1 MKLLLTKGV
10 SDQTSTIMIIV
21 EAGNLSLSLFASFN
35 VLAEHTS
42 ELFLNVAAENML
54 NKILK
59 LLSQV
64 LSTHPPICDCE
75 GCRMASPV
83 VSTL

>member
-21 EAGNLSLSLFASFN
+21 QVGNLSLSLFASFN

-59 LLSQV
+59 YCPRFFQPIHLSVIAKDVGWRRQW
-64 LSTHPPICDCE
+64 
-75 GCRMASPV
+75 
-83 VSTL
+83 

>member
-21 EAGNLSLSLFASFN
+21 QAGNLSLSLFASFN

-42 ELFLNVAAENML
+42 ELFFECYCRKYAQQDFEVIVPGSFNP
-54 NKILK
+54 
-59 LLSQV
+59 
-64 LSTHPPICDCE
+64 STY
-75 GCRMASPV
+75 
-83 VSTL
+83 L